1 MRSILLATILSASTL
16 VTNVRTADA
25 CGGGGYGYEWQ
36 TTAHAIATPSG
47 NQRGGSFALM
57 WDRLDPKSGATVK
70 LARLDTKSYDQ
81 STSAFNRRL
90 PDATRLTL
98 LGPSGTKLFEASST
112 VWLDL
117 AFDKEGAREAV
128 ELPKGQ
134 FVVALAGHYKDAT
147 WTDFQVIHGS
157 TITSFTADKLH
168 FTIHHG
174 GDRSFALNGSR
185 MKGYPLGIV
194 TVRNARY
201 VAIAIGD
208 SYTDVQLVKI

>member
-1 MRSILLATILSASTL
+1 MRSILLATILAASTL

-25 CGGGGYGYEWQ
+25 CGGGGSYEWHP
-36 TTAHAIATPSG
+36 TAHAIATPSG
-47 NQRGGSFALM
+47 NPERGASFALM
-57 WDRLDPKSGATVK
+57 WERLDQKSGATVK
-70 LARLDTKSYDQ
+70 LARLDTMSFDH
-81 STSAFNRRL
+81 STSAFNRSL

-117 AFDKEGAREAV
+117 AYDKEGAREAV

-134 FVVALAGHYKDAT
+134 FVVALAGHFKDAT
-147 WTDFQVIHGS
+147 WTDLQVIHGS
-157 TITSFTADKLH
+157 TITSFRADKLH

-174 GDRSFALNGSR
+174 GDRSFVLNGLR

-194 TVRNARY
+194 TVRKARY
-201 VAIAIGD
+201 LAVAIGD
-208 SYTDVQLVKI
+208 SHTDMQLVKI